1 MNVFMEVNRA
11 LAAELAKLKVV
22 PVLVLES
29 VEEGLKIGRILMENG
44 LPGAEVTFRTPAA
57 ADAIRALREA
67 YPEMIVGAGTVL
79 DEKSLAA
86 AAEAGACFAVAP
98 GFNPKVVAAAAER
111 GMAFAPGVATPS
123 ELEAAYE
130 AGCPFLKFF
139 PAEQLGGITMLKS
152 MAAPYMHLGIKFMP
166 TGGVTRENAA
176 EYLAFKAVAAVGGTW
191 LAKAPDVA
199 LAVREA
205 AKLQED

>member
-1 MNVFMEVNRA
+1 MNEFMEANRS

-29 VEEGLKIGRILMENG
+29 VEEGLKIGRILMDNG

-57 ADAIRALREA
+57 ADAIRAMSEA
-67 YPEMIVGAGTVL
+67 YPDMIVGAGTVL
-79 DEKSLAA
+79 DEKSLGAA
-86 AAEAGACFAVAP
+86 AAAGARFAVAP
-98 GFNPKVVAAAAER
+98 GFNPKVVAAARER

-130 AGCPFLKFF
+130 AGCQFLKFF
-139 PAEQLGGITMLKS
+139 PAEQLGGIKMLKS
-152 MAAPYMHLGIKFMP
+152 MAAPYLHLGIKFMP

-205 AKLQED
+205 AKLQEA

>member
-1 MNVFMEVNRA
+1 MNQFMEANRA
-11 LAAELAKLKVV
+11 LADELAKLKVV

-29 VEEGLKIGRILMENG
+29 VEEGLKIGRILMDNG

-57 ADAIRALREA
+57 AAAIRAMSEA
-67 YPEMIVGAGTVL
+67 YPDMIVGAGTVL
-79 DEKSLAA
+79 DEQSLAA
-86 AAEAGACFAVAP
+86 AAAAGARFAVAP
-98 GFNPKVVAAAAER
+98 GFNPKVVAAARER

-123 ELEAAYE
+123 EIEAAYE

-139 PAEQLGGITMLKS
+139 PAEQLGGVKMLKS
-152 MAAPYMHLGIKFMP
+152 MAAPYLHLGIRFMP
-166 TGGVTRENAA
+166 TGGVTPDNAS

-199 LAVREA
+199 LAVRDA
-205 AKLQED
+205 AKLQEA